1 MLRCIREAVGMMN
14 RERVV
19 LHALHLARKPV
30 EKLALVKLL
39 FLVRRETAVGDA
51 IPFYDFVPYQYGPF
65 SFVLYNDLRRLGK
78 AGLVRETKDTVE
90 LAPESE
96 SQEAFLALKKT
107 VRDAVTGI
115 LSQYGELSSEK
126 VMEYVYDRYPWFASR
141 SKLRPPVETKPAP
154 VAAYTV
160 GYEGRSLD
168 AFMDC
173 LLHSGI
179 RRIVDVRRNAY
190 SMKYGFSRGVLGPTA
205 EKCGMD
211 YIHVPEVGIASDKR
225 QDLKTRADYDRLLD
239 RYESELLPSRE
250 AGVLRVGEL
259 LAEKPSALLCYEAD
273 PTLCHRGRLAT
284 TVARQA
290 ALQVVHL

>member
-1 MLRCIREAVGMMN
+1 MMN

-19 LHALHLARKPV
+19 LHALHMAGKPV
-30 EKLALVKLL
+30 EKLTLVKLL
-39 FLVRRETAVGDA
+39 FLVRQETAVGDS

-107 VRDAVTGI
+107 VRGAVTGI
-115 LSQYGELSSEK
+115 LSQYGELSSEE
-126 VMEYVYDRYPWFASR
+126 VIDYVYNRYPWFASR
-141 SKLRPPVETKPAP
+141 SKLRPPGEMKTAP
-154 VAAYTV
+154 VAAYTI

-168 AFMDC
+168 AFMNQ
-173 LLHSGI
+173 LIHRGI
-179 RRIVDVRRNAY
+179 RRIIDVRRNAY

-205 EKCGMD
+205 DKCGMD
-211 YIHVPEVGIASDKR
+211 YVHVPEVGIASDKR

-239 RYESELLPSRE
+239 RYESELLPGKE
-250 AGVLRVGEL
+250 DGVRRVGEL
-259 LAEKPSALLCYEAD
+259 LTEKPAALLCYEAA
-273 PTLCHRGRLAT
+273 PTMCHRGRLAA

-290 ALQVVHL
+290 ELEVVHL